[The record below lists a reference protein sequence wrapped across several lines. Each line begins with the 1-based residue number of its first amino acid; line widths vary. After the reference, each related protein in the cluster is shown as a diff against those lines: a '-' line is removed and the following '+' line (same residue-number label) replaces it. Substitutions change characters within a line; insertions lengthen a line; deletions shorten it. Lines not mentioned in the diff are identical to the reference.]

1 MNVFRENTP
10 LKENDICVVLDS
22 SNNGFDYPI
31 HNHPEVEIN
40 LVMGMSGKR
49 IVGDSTEIYQE
60 NDLVILGPYLY
71 HKWYGDDVLLNKK
84 KPYRVI
90 TIQFDSKQFST
101 NMMMKDSFYGI
112 RNLLKESMR
121 GIQFTGKTFESAR
134 RIMIEMTENK
144 GFENTISFL
153 KLLDVLSK
161 GQDRRYLTLLEFESP
176 GPKANNHRIQIAY
189 AYILQHYSDPNF
201 KMSDVAEQVQMTEN
215 AFSRFFQKQS
225 FRSFSDFLID
235 LRLGKACK
243 LILETDKTISEIGYM
258 AGFNNLANFNR
269 LFKKYRKYTPNE
281 FRKKYLQDGD
291 FAWDQQ
297 VTPWQFVPSDVG
309 NNEIIKPMIYS
320 TRILHL

>member
-1 MNVFRENTP
+1 MNIFRENTP
-10 LKENDICVVLDS
+10 LKDNDICVVLDS

-40 LVMGMSGKR
+40 LVIGMSGKR
-49 IVGDSTEIYQE
+49 IVGDSTETYHE

-71 HKWYGDDVLLNKK
+71 HKWYGDDDMLKK
-84 KPYRVI
+84 KRPYRVI
-90 TIQFDSKQFST
+90 TIQFDPKQFATS
-101 NMMMKDSFYGI
+101 MMMKDSFYSI
-112 RNLLKESMR
+112 RNLLKESSR

-153 KLLDVLSK
+153 KLLDLLSK
-161 GQDRRYLTLLEFESP
+161 GQDRRYLTLLEFESS

-189 AYILQHYSDPNF
+189 AYIQQHYSDLNF
-201 KMSDVAEQVQMTEN
+201 KMSKVAEKVQMTEN
-215 AFSRFFQKQS
+215 AFSRFFRKQS
-225 FRSFSDFLID
+225 FRTFSDFLID

-243 LILETDKTISEIGYM
+243 LILETDKTISEIGYIS
-258 AGFNNLANFNR
+258 GFNNLANFNR

-281 FRKKYLQDGD
+281 FRRKYYQDGD
-291 FAWDQQ
+291 FAWDKQ
-297 VTPWQFVPSDVG
+297 VTPWQFVPSDVES
-309 NNEIIKPMIYS
+309 NEIIKPMIYS